1 MPTLAILVRRAL
13 CANRLPLLVCGI
25 SVAAGVALATSGL
38 VLTDAMR
45 AGLVAS
51 GELSA
56 RHLDVAVRQR
66 SVLRTPAGE
75 VRGRLPASTTG
86 AVQAVAGVAGAD
98 PVVEGY
104 VDVAVDGRA
113 VTEPGRGL
121 VGRARS
127 WASDPTLNP
136 WRLVEGQAPR
146 GGLDLVLDRASA
158 RRARLEVGRTVTVVS
173 PAGARDLRLVGIAAP
188 AGPGRT
194 TASAGAAGGVTAL
207 VAPTTAAALF
217 GSSEEIDLVAVDAA
231 PGLAPSAL
239 AARLRAALPADIEVV
254 TGRQLAAQER
264 AAGDGSLRGLHVLV
278 GAGAGLSLLVSLVL
292 MASTFTILAGRRQ
305 REAALLRLLGAQ
317 RGQLVGVRLGE
328 AAVVGAAGASL
339 GAAAGLLL
347 ARVAAGVVADVAA
360 TDGLGLPPMATGW
373 RTAHALVPLLAGFV
387 VTLGAAAVPAWRA
400 GWLPPIRALHA
411 ADLDGARP
419 DGRARRSAGAR
430 RPRPPVRSSPAVRPG
445 RRRPGGRRRLLGGS
459 AGPAGLPAGRP
470 RPACAGRTLRRW
482 PPR

>member
-1 MPTLAILVRRAL
+1 MAPAYDRPPRAPGALPRAARRLAVADSWATAAGRWSWRARLYRDADPRHPRPPRL

-146 GGLDLVLDRASA
+146 
-158 RRARLEVGRTVTVVS
+158 VGSTWCS
-173 PAGARDLRLVGIAAP
+173 IGPA
-188 AGPGRT
+188 
-194 TASAGAAGGVTAL
+194 
-207 VAPTTAAALF
+207 
-217 GSSEEIDLVAVDAA
+217 
-231 PGLAPSAL
+231 
-239 AARLRAALPADIEVV
+239 
-254 TGRQLAAQER
+254 
-264 AAGDGSLRGLHVLV
+264 
-278 GAGAGLSLLVSLVL
+278 
-292 MASTFTILAGRRQ
+292 
-305 REAALLRLLGAQ
+305 
-317 RGQLVGVRLGE
+317 
-328 AAVVGAAGASL
+328 
-339 GAAAGLLL
+339 
-347 ARVAAGVVADVAA
+347 
-360 TDGLGLPPMATGW
+360 
-373 RTAHALVPLLAGFV
+373 
-387 VTLGAAAVPAWRA
+387 
-400 GWLPPIRALHA
+400 
-411 ADLDGARP
+411 
-419 DGRARRSAGAR
+419 
-430 RPRPPVRSSPAVRPG
+430 
-445 RRRPGGRRRLLGGS
+445 PGGRASRWV
-459 AGPAGLPAGRP
+459 GPSP
-470 RPACAGRTLRRW
+470 W
-482 PPR
+482 